1 MCKNQDTELDFRV
14 DEVADGKT
22 TRTLKDWLF

>member
-14 DEVADGKT
+14 DEVTDEKT

>member
-1 MCKNQDTELDFRV
+1 MCKNQDAELDFRV
-14 DEVADGKT
+14 DEVTDEKT